1 MRSLHVIGSKLPGG
15 AEGFFVRLVQALHED
30 AQNAGAI
37 VPPRSAVAQALPVAV
52 PRTEIRMRG
61 HWDLLARLQIRRA
74 IAQAAPDVVMTYLGR
89 ATRLVRL
96 PAGRRPVHVA
106 RLGGYYNPQQ
116 YRHAHAWVGNTR
128 GICDYL
134 VGNGFAAGRV
144 FHIPNFVDPPAE
156 VSEHEIAAARHEL
169 QLQEGARV
177 ILALGRL
184 HTVKGF
190 DVLLRSFAALPD
202 RDRSVLVIL
211 GEGAERGSLEAMAH
225 ALGVE
230 GSVRMPG
237 WRSALA
243 PYFAI
248 ADVLVCPSRAEP
260 FGNVLLDAWSH
271 GVPLI
276 SSRTAGAVELIE
288 EGDDGMLVAIDDPVE
303 LQLALSAMLDATASA
318 RATYVAAGRRKIAE
332 RYSRQSVVAA
342 YAGLFEQLTTGL

>member
-15 AEGFFVRLVQALHED
+15 AEGFFVRLVQAMHED
-30 AQNAGAI
+30 TQDAHAI
-37 VPPRSAVAQALPVAV
+37 VPPHSAVSQALPGAV

-61 HWDLLARLQIRRA
+61 HWDLLARAQIRRA
-74 IAQAAPDVVMTYLGR
+74 IAQASPDVVMTYLGR

-106 RLGGYYNPQQ
+106 RLGGYYNPLQ

-134 VGNGFAAGRV
+134 IRNGFAAARV
-144 FHIPNFVDPPAE
+144 FHIPNFVDPPAA
-156 VSEHEIAAARHEL
+156 VSAEQMTAARHEL
-169 QLQEGARV
+169 QLPDDARV

-190 DVLLRSFAALPD
+190 DVLLRAFAALPD
-202 RDRSVLVIL
+202 HDRNVLVIL
-211 GEGAERGSLEAMAH
+211 GEGAQRGSLEALAQ

-230 GSVRMPG
+230 ASVRMPG

-276 SSRTAGAVELIE
+276 STRTAGAVELVE
-288 EGDDGMLVAIDDPVE
+288 NGKDGMLVAIDDPQDLKRAVG
-303 LQLALSAMLDATASA
+303 AVLDAGAA
-318 RATYVAAGRRKIAE
+318 VRAAGIEAGRRKIAE
-332 RYSRQSVVAA
+332 RYSRRSVVAA
-342 YAGLFEQLTTGL
+342 YSSLFEQLTADL